1 MDIKMVVIIP
11 STNPNRCSL
20 CFSDYYL
27 SKGLNRFDMIRQ
39 SIISTTSSNSDSWDA
54 YSMIS
59 SPNLLHPTNKH
70 MAQFSSL
77 SSLKSFSMGDNSSV
91 LEESYTEGYHDDSL
105 DYIDTESDSDGI
117 SINVLTRKRE
127 PDNDEINI
135 NVHTRKCESDSLSES
150 CIGATS
156 KAFNGYS
163 DMIKN
168 RSVPNIVI
176 NGADDEVFEEASKD
190 SNKLLDSIK
199 SAGRFSNSVGG
210 NMPYEVLKS
219 SIPDIVTFHAESRQ
233 MVYINDAD
241 ECTKL

>member
-1 MDIKMVVIIP
+1 
-11 STNPNRCSL
+11 
-20 CFSDYYL
+20 
-27 SKGLNRFDMIRQ
+27 
-39 SIISTTSSNSDSWDA
+39 
-54 YSMIS
+54 
-59 SPNLLHPTNKH
+59 
-70 MAQFSSL
+70 
-77 SSLKSFSMGDNSSV
+77 MGDNSSV
-91 LEESYTEGYHDDSL
+91 LEESYNEGYHDDSL

-127 PDNDEINI
+127 PDNDGININVLTRKREPDNDGINI

-176 NGADDEVFEEASKD
+176 NGVEDEVFEETSQE